1 MFEIEREKMV
11 QRTGKFVRYR
21 EKFEM
26 EKFEIEKGYAVFLG
40 DISKDQTFCS
50 R

>member
-1 MFEIEREKMV
+1 MV
-11 QRTGKFVRYR
+11 QGTGKFVQNR
-21 EKFEM
+21 EKFEV

-40 DISKDQTFCS
+40 EMSRDRTFSS

>member
-1 MFEIEREKMV
+1 MV
-11 QRTGKFVRYR
+11 QGTGKCVQYR

-26 EKFEIEKGYAVFLG
+26 EKFEIEKGYAVFLRENFKG
-40 DISKDQTFCS
+40 ANILFEIERYS